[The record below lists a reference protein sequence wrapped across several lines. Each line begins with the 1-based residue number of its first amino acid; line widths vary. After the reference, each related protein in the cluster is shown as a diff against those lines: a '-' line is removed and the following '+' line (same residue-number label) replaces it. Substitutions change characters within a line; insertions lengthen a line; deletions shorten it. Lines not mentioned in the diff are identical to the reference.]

1 MMILPVN
8 VAFVEAI
15 SEIIIN
21 TIINKHAKSQKLLN
35 LKLSISYLSLLV
47 YFLQFLIQKG
57 AVHIFFWRLW
67 DLFLRY
73 VLLMSNSSV
82 I

>member
-57 AVHIFFWRLW
+57 AVHIFF
-67 DLFLRY
+67 
-73 VLLMSNSSV
+73 
-82 I
+82 